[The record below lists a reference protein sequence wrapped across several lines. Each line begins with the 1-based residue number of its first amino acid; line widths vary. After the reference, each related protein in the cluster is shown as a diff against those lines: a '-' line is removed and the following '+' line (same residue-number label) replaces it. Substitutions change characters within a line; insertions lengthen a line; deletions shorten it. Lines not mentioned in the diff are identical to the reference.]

1 MTFRTAPTVRLR
13 KSLALVLALM
23 FVLLEPSAQAT
34 PDGPAGPSGFQV
46 VGGTWVAGSSGTLLG
61 PAWWL
66 DGPTASFGVTVR
78 GPAGFSRHI
87 GGPAQRFLGMP
98 STRSIHW
105 CDSCNLL
112 QPGGSWSATADD
124 GSQPSSVVPFS
135 IDQNS
140 RLTPVVLS
148 RQSLT
153 TGVHTVSATWSAGA
167 DAASFIA
174 YVQPQDSSSATE
186 WTAGTILPA
195 DARSVTFT
203 GLNLDP
209 KVGYSIDVFGFSGD
223 IASGV
228 PPPVFNV
235 ASSRIDFLPGRPVS
249 IGPRCYGWCC
259 VSAMCPW
266 HGPGPRILL
275 LRGALTG
282 TLSSAGKAT
291 LTING
296 KPAATLRSGRYRFSI
311 TDRDPNGRFI
321 LEATQK
327 RRLTHLSGF
336 RFVGRHSQLVT
347 LTAGKWTF
355 RGSSGE
361 IHHFRVV
368 A

>member
-1 MTFRTAPTVRLR
+1 M
-13 KSLALVLALM
+13 LVLALT
-23 FVLLEPSAQAT
+23 FALLELSAQAG
-34 PDGPAGPSGFQV
+34 PRGPALSPGFQV

-66 DGPTASFGVTVR
+66 DGPTPSFGATVR

-87 GGPAQRFLGMP
+87 GGLAQRFLGMP
-98 STRSIHW
+98 STRSIDW

-135 IDQNS
+135 IDQSS

-174 YVQPQDSSSATE
+174 YVQPQDSSSATD

-223 IASGV
+223 IAGTS
-228 PPPVFNV
+228 PPSVFNV
-235 ASSRIDFLPGRPVS
+235 ASSRIDFLPGQPIS
-249 IGPRCYGWCC
+249 IGPGAGGAYHRATG
-259 VSAMCPW
+259 
-266 HGPGPRILL
+266 GT
-275 LRGALTG
+275 ALTAFRVTCCTHSTARSPG
-282 TLSSAGKAT
+282 RSA
-291 LTING
+291 
-296 KPAATLRSGRYRFSI
+296 
-311 TDRDPNGRFI
+311 
-321 LEATQK
+321 Q
-327 RRLTHLSGF
+327 
-336 RFVGRHSQLVT
+336 
-347 LTAGKWTF
+347 
-355 RGSSGE
+355 RGSP
-361 IHHFRVV
+361 R
-368 A
+368 